1 MQPLNSQRRKR
12 QSFLHGAFILTIS
25 MILVKFI
32 GAMFKIPLTWIIT
45 EEGLGY
51 FNTAYHFYSPIHSLA
66 TAGFPIA
73 IARMVSENLAC
84 GRYHDVRRIHKISIP
99 IFLLTGGLGLAVMA
113 VSAPFYVR
121 AIGNGGALPAML
133 CLAPAIL
140 FSCLSS
146 VYRGYYEGMSNMY
159 PTAISEVIE
168 ALFKLL
174 VGLSAAYLVFRI
186 GMGEFEKFGTVW
198 GQAVSSEAYAKSVL
212 LPYTA
217 AAAVFGVT
225 IGSFMSFFYLWIRHK
240 KKGDGIVYCELQ
252 CAPPVTG
259 KNIIV
264 KRLIK
269 MAIPIGIGALAVNVA
284 ALVDTTFL
292 QTRIHHI
299 LAVDPDRLLNMY
311 HGMIPDLEVK
321 MATAT
326 VSNFLFGCYSEALA
340 LFMLVPGITQAFGI
354 SALPSVTS
362 AWMSGSRNQLQK
374 SISSVL
380 RMTALFSIP
389 AGMGLSVMSGSITQ
403 AVFGA
408 KISAPITSRTL
419 AIMGI
424 AAIFA
429 SLSTPIFSILQAVG
443 RVDLPVK
450 LLCIGLGLKIGFNY
464 VLTGIPEINILG
476 AGIGTLICYFFIT
489 VSSCFF
495 LCRET
500 RISLGFHGV
509 FTKPIIASMFCCVSA
524 YFSWFGMVCIIPKS
538 IATGLAV
545 LIAIIIYVVSLLW
558 LKALCKDDILMLP
571 KGQKLSKILEKHHLI
586 V

>member
-1 MQPLNSQRRKR
+1 MQPRDNHRRKS
-12 QSFLHGAFILTIS
+12 QSFLHGALILTVS
-25 MILVKFI
+25 MILVKLI
-32 GAMFKIPLTWIIT
+32 GAMFKIPLTWIIS

-84 GRYHDVRRIHKISIP
+84 GRYHDVRRIRKISVP
-99 IFLLTGGLGLAVMA
+99 IFLITGGLGLAIMV
-113 VSAPFYVR
+113 VSAPFYVK
-121 AIGNGGALPAML
+121 AIGNGGALPAMF

-168 ALFKLL
+168 AIFKLL
-174 VGLSAAYLVFRI
+174 VGLSAAYLVFRL
-186 GMGEFEKFGTVW
+186 GMGEFYNSGTVW
-198 GQAVSSEAYAKSVL
+198 GQAVTSEAYAKSAL

-225 IGSFMSFFYLWIRHK
+225 IGSLMSFLYLWIRHK
-240 KKGDGIVYCELQ
+240 RKGDSITYGELQ
-252 CAPPVTG
+252 CAPPSSSS
-259 KNIIV
+259 KSIV
-264 KRLIK
+264 SRLIK

-292 QTRIHHI
+292 QTRINH
-299 LAVDPDRLLNMY
+299 VMTVNPEPLLNMY
-311 HGMIPDLEVK
+311 NGMIPDLEVK
-321 MATAT
+321 IATGS
-326 VSNFLFGCYSEALA
+326 VSNFLFGCYSQALA

-354 SALPSVTS
+354 SALPNVTS
-362 AWMSGSRNQLQK
+362 AWMSGSRCELQK

-380 RMTALFSIP
+380 RMTSLFCIP
-389 AGMGLSVMSGSITQ
+389 AGMGLSVLSGPVSQ

-408 KISAPITSRTL
+408 KISMPITSRTL
-419 AIMGI
+419 AIMGV

-429 SLSTPIFSILQAVG
+429 SLSTPIFSMLQAVG

-450 LLCIGLGLKIGFNY
+450 LLCVGLGLKIGLNY

-476 AGIGTLICYFFIT
+476 AGIGTLVCYVFIT
-489 VSSCFF
+489 VSACYF
-495 LCRET
+495 LYKET
-500 RISLGFHGV
+500 KIHLGFHSV
-509 FTKPIIASMFCCVSA
+509 FTKPTIASMFCCVGA
-524 YFSWFGMVCIIPKS
+524 YFSYFGMAKIMPNNV
-538 IATGLAV
+538 ATGISV
-545 LIAIIIYVVSLLW
+545 IIAMLIYVISLLW
-558 LKALCKDDILMLP
+558 FKALCKDDVLMLP
-571 KGQKLSKILEKHHLI
+571 KGQKLVKILEKHNLI
-586 V
+586 M